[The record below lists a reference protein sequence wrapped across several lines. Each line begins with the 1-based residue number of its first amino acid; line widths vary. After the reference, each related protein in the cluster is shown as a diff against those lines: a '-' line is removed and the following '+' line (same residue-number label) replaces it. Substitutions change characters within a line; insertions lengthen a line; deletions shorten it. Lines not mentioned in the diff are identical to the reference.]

1 MKKILLTAVSLAMIS
16 CYEPP
21 ERRCNDFKTGKFRTE
36 QIVNGKKT
44 VTEFE
49 RNDSLETGILNGEKE
64 TATVRWVND
73 CEYIMRKKDPKNYRE
88 AVAISVKILTTS
100 KNSYTFEYGEVG
112 KSKKFTATAT
122 RIPD

>member
-1 MKKILLTAVSLAMIS
+1 MKKILLATISLLMMS

-21 ERRCNDFKTGKFRTE
+21 ERKCADFKTGKFRTE
-36 QIVNGKKT
+36 QTVNGKKT
-44 VTEFE
+44 VMEFE
-49 RNDSLETGILNGEKE
+49 RNDSLETGILNGKQEI
-64 TATVRWVND
+64 ATIRWVND

-88 AVAISVKILTTS
+88 AVAIGVKILTTS

-122 RIPD
+122 KISD